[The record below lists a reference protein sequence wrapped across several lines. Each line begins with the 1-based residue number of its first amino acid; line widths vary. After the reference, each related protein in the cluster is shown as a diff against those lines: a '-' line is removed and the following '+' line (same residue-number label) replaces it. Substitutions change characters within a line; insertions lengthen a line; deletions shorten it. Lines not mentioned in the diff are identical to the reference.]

1 MCNECTQK
9 YGGDDDKTGMCFIS
23 FMLCMSRTQFGSLG
37 VHDDTI
43 IVRKWGVG
51 LGYLCFVISQCY
63 SPFTLSVN
71 LNTESVSLL
80 FPLMSF
86 FYAQKRGN
94 MLVSFCYRFLCL
106 IINSLLHMNG
116 SRGCHFHF
124 SIIGCCIIKC
134 HLPICCRDIYTPL
147 QHVYEL

>member
-1 MCNECTQK
+1 MDPDEADDIDTWMCNECTQK
-9 YGGDDDKTGMCFIS
+9 YGGDEKTGMWFVS
-23 FMLCMSRTQFGSLG
+23 FMLCMSRMQFGYFG

-43 IVRKWGVG
+43 IVRKRGVG

-86 FYAQKRGN
+86 LFTHKREETW
-94 MLVSFCYRFLCL
+94 LCPFVIVFFVL
-106 IINSLLHMNG
+106 
-116 SRGCHFHF
+116 
-124 SIIGCCIIKC
+124 
-134 HLPICCRDIYTPL
+134 
-147 QHVYEL
+147 